1 MAIDEKPNP
10 WASLSQSRKSI
21 VALGALLVAGGVMVV
36 GILTKT
42 DKELVVTYVLAVS
55 ALAFKMMDAIA
66 REDAAKT
73 AGATQVEVAKLASV
87 RPPAPPTDDARTRDT
102 IPPASRVPQELRN
115 HD

>member
-1 MAIDEKPNP
+1 MATDEKPNP

-21 VALGALLVAGGVMVV
+21 VALGALLVAGGVMVA

-55 ALAFKMMDAIA
+55 ALAFKMLDAIA

-73 AGATQVEVAKLASV
+73 AGAAQVAIAKIASV
-87 RPPAPPTDDARTRDT
+87 RPPPVDDARTRDT
-102 IPPASRVPQELRN
+102 IPPGARVPQEMRD

>member
-1 MAIDEKPNP
+1 MATNEKPNP

-21 VALGALLVAGGVMVV
+21 VAIGALLVAGGVMVA

-73 AGATQVEVAKLASV
+73 AGATQVAIAKIASV
-87 RPPAPPTDDARTRDT
+87 HPPPPIEDDARTRDT
-102 IPPASRVPQELRN
+102 IPPAARVPQEIRN